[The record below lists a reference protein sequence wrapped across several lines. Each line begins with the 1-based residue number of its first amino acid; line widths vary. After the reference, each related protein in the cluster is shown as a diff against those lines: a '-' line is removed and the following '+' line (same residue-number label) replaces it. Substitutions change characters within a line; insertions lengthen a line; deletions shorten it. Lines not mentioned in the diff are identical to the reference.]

1 MANGKDLSRRDVLI
15 GGLALAV
22 PLAAACSSPD
32 PVAGADAAPGP
43 TPPTTGTT
51 PLPPPD
57 AATADATP
65 PDATPADATPPDAG
79 DASSP
84 DAGTPVVGGPGV
96 VVEITHCGAVAG
108 AVVQAG
114 PVRAIMAR
122 GMTELTGRATEDAA
136 WKALFAPGDVVGI
149 KVSPVG
155 YPKVFSQVA
164 TVAEIV
170 RGLGLAGVT
179 PDKIV
184 VFDRYR
190 DYLDACGYA
199 AALPAGVRFA
209 AASPAYALDQ
219 TGTAGYDTGVFV
231 DLPRVSP
238 GDDAAN
244 PVKRRSHLCDVVS
257 REVTKIINVPALKDH
272 ASAGI
277 TCALKNMTYGCVNN
291 VSRTHSAPDNWT
303 KDFVPAVASI
313 PALRSKVVLHIADA
327 LIACFE
333 GGPAPDG
340 ATFRTF
346 VHASLFFATDPVA
359 LDRVGWKLL
368 DEQRAKVGLPALA
381 NTGIAL
387 TNPGGAEAYN
397 ERQPQHV
404 LTAGAAGLGISDL
417 ARITHRKVLLSPGPC
432 GPT

>member
-1 MANGKDLSRRDVLI
+1 MANGKDMSRRDVLL

-22 PLAAACSSPD
+22 PLAAGCSSPD
-32 PVAGADAAPGP
+32 PSGAADAAP
-43 TPPTTGTT
+43 TPPATGTT
-51 PLPPPD
+51 PPAPPPDASSPPDASAPDAADASPPPD
-57 AATADATP
+57 AAA
-65 PDATPADATPPDAG
+65 
-79 DASSP
+79 
-84 DAGTPVVGGPGV
+84 PVVGGPGV
-96 VVEITHCGAVAG
+96 VVEVTHCGAVVG
-108 AVVQAG
+108 EVVMAG
-114 PVRAIMAR
+114 PVRDIVAR
-122 GMTELTGRATEDAA
+122 GMTELTGRATEEAA
-136 WKALFAPGDVVGI
+136 WKALFSPGDVVGI

-209 AASPAYALDQ
+209 AASPAYANDQ
-219 TGTAGYDTGVFV
+219 TVTTGYDTSVFV
-231 DLPRVSP
+231 DLPRVYP
-238 GDDAAN
+238 GDDPAN
-244 PVKRRSHLCDVVS
+244 PVKRRSHLCDIVS
-257 REVTKIINVPALKDH
+257 REVTKVINVPALKDH
-272 ASAGI
+272 GSAGI

-291 VSRTHSAPDNWT
+291 VARTHSAPDNWT
-303 KDFVPAVASI
+303 KDFVPAVAAI

-327 LIACFE
+327 LIACFD

-340 ATFRTF
+340 VTFRTF
-346 VHASLFFATDPVA
+346 VGASLFFATDPVA

-368 DEQRAKVGLPALA
+368 DEQRAKAGLPALA
-381 NTGIAL
+381 STGIAL

-404 LTAGAAGLGISDL
+404 LMAGAAGLGVSDL
-417 ARITHRKVLLSPGPC
+417 ALISHRKVLLSAGPC